1 MDALII
7 VFIRSSGIGIFLN
20 ARTEC
25 LDEIKSKNFL
35 SNMSL
40 VYYMTD

>member
-25 LDEIKSKNFL
+25 LDEIKSKKIL
-35 SNMSL
+35 SNMIL
-40 VYYMTD
+40 VHYVTN